1 MLSICSIFTIVLV
14 VVGVIGGDYSKLVHD
29 SLLFFVVR
37 LGDWAFSYFRFFG
50 MEEAPTIVADRPT
63 PLPPIQKSPSYPQVA
78 VDSVDNFCKL
88 LILLD
93 FLQMLTDR
101 LQIWFNTTS
110 IMLTQNIRKAYTPAQ
125 TVTGNETKSA
135 DCG

>member
-1 MLSICSIFTIVLV
+1 M
-14 VVGVIGGDYSKLVHD
+14 GVIGGDYSKLLPD

-50 MEEAPTIVADRPT
+50 VEEAPTIIADRPT
-63 PLPPIQKSPSYPQVA
+63 PLPPIKSYPQET
-78 VDSVDNFCKL
+78 VDSVDNYCKL

-110 IMLTQNIRKAYTPAQ
+110 IMLTQNIRKAYTHLQ
-125 TVTGNETKSA
+125 TVTVNETKSA